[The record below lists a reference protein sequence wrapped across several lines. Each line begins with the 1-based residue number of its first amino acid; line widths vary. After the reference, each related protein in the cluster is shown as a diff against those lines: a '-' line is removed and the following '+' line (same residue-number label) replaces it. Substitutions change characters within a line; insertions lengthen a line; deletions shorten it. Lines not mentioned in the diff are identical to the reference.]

1 MAYIKSAADHII
13 LKFQNIMW
21 CEQLLLWV
29 PALVGFIFTIVQ
41 KSIPRWEFTDWNGLA
56 EEAANPIVETWGSE
70 ERFDLMV
77 LDDRL
82 HLPPSVIW
90 TPENPSQHTGY
101 FSWIFTKVITTFSQ
115 LRFIMNTTFALA
127 TIVVILVACLGA
139 IIYRLHLKK
148 QAEKSYFTSLVQF
161 MKNEAANGACEQKS
175 VSDRLHWIILTQE
188 AQIFEAM
195 IVLMFEQENIR
206 KMKSELTAKEERIQ
220 DLTSAIGDL
229 GIEKAKIEDK
239 SEGQA
244 TTIQQLSADLA
255 ETEAKKKNAE
265 ERSKLLELDMATAAG
280 KADSKIRFLKADAE
294 QLLVLIASQWSQ
306 LDDARTMIDANNEKV
321 ADLTLELSKHTE
333 EISTINVSLDNAS
346 YRIEEVE
353 KSATDLQSKVARR
366 DATILRLK
374 SKVTDG
380 EKEIKLLQAAKEDS
394 EARAL
399 EQKSKLKDEN
409 LRAANAKEK
418 LEYELAK
425 VRKENAAAVSQVSK
439 GQKEIQK
446 MKREVDEQA
455 KWLTE
460 RDELTSNTCKEK
472 ALIEASLAEA
482 LNRVAEEG
490 TNIRK
495 KDEKYRVLES
505 EMMEAKRDF
514 QNSLAKEKN
523 RLQLE
528 QQQLESELLD
538 KHNAK
543 MTALKAKY
551 DGIVEDTGARVKALE
566 EKNIWLG
573 DERDAQ
579 IAALNTKHGDI
590 VQKVTSTFAEELTTV
605 EDQNRRLKKEKEA
618 VAKDLASMT
627 KALDKEKAENKD
639 KSPGADNETAR
650 IIRDLQASLATA
662 GREAQEW
669 RTEAYIAIVRRMPP
683 SQRGLSL
690 FNMDSRNFPGSHH
703 MSVQPP
709 NFLSSLPAGP
719 GGHTNNIPSSRPP
732 NPPASLP
739 SRSPVGPG
747 GHSNIV
753 SSLPTPSHSANPSSG
768 QSNANSSFP
777 SSPQVFA
784 GLNPAASEFRT
795 AHPKTI

>member
-1 MAYIKSAADHII
+1 M
-13 LKFQNIMW
+13 
-21 CEQLLLWV
+21 
-29 PALVGFIFTIVQ
+29 
-41 KSIPRWEFTDWNGLA
+41 
-56 EEAANPIVETWGSE
+56 
-70 ERFDLMV
+70 
-77 LDDRL
+77 
-82 HLPPSVIW
+82 
-90 TPENPSQHTGY
+90 
-101 FSWIFTKVITTFSQ
+101 
-115 LRFIMNTTFALA
+115 
-127 TIVVILVACLGA
+127 
-139 IIYRLHLKK
+139 
-148 QAEKSYFTSLVQF
+148 
-161 MKNEAANGACEQKS
+161 
-175 VSDRLHWIILTQE
+175 
-188 AQIFEAM
+188 
-195 IVLMFEQENIR
+195 
-206 KMKSELTAKEERIQ
+206 
-220 DLTSAIGDL
+220 
-229 GIEKAKIEDK
+229 
-239 SEGQA
+239 
-244 TTIQQLSADLA
+244 
-255 ETEAKKKNAE
+255 
-265 ERSKLLELDMATAAG
+265 
-280 KADSKIRFLKADAE
+280 
-294 QLLVLIASQWSQ
+294 LIAGQWSQ

-321 ADLTLELSKHTE
+321 ADLTLELSKRTE

-366 DATILRLK
+366 DATILGLK

-380 EKEIKLLQAAKEDS
+380 EKGNKFLQAAKEDS
-394 EARAL
+394 EARPL
-399 EQKSKLKDEN
+399 QQKSKLKDEN
-409 LRAANAKEK
+409 LRAANAKEN
-418 LEYELAK
+418 LESELAK

-543 MTALKAKY
+543 MTTLKAKY
-551 DGIVEDTGARVKALE
+551 DGIAEDTGARVKALE
-566 EKNIWLG
+566 EENIWLG

-579 IAALNTKHGDI
+579 IAALNTEHGDI

-618 VAKDLASMT
+618 VAKELASMT
-627 KALDKEKAENKD
+627 KALGEEKAENKD
-639 KSPGADNETAR
+639 RSPGTDKEAAT
-650 IIRDLQASLATA
+650 IIGDLQASLATA

-703 MSVQPP
+703 MSAQPP
-709 NFLSSLPAGP
+709 NSLSSLPP
-719 GGHTNNIPSSRPP
+719 R
-732 NPPASLP
+732 SL
-739 SRSPVGPG
+739 VGPR
-747 GHSNIV
+747 GHSNIL

-768 QSNANSSFP
+768 QSNADFSPP
-777 SSPQVFA
+777 SSPQALA
-784 GLNPAASEFRT
+784 GLNPAASEFRAT
-795 AHPKTI
+795 AHTKTI

>member
-1 MAYIKSAADHII
+1 
-13 LKFQNIMW
+13 
-21 CEQLLLWV
+21 
-29 PALVGFIFTIVQ
+29 
-41 KSIPRWEFTDWNGLA
+41 
-56 EEAANPIVETWGSE
+56 
-70 ERFDLMV
+70 
-77 LDDRL
+77 
-82 HLPPSVIW
+82 
-90 TPENPSQHTGY
+90 
-101 FSWIFTKVITTFSQ
+101 
-115 LRFIMNTTFALA
+115 
-127 TIVVILVACLGA
+127 
-139 IIYRLHLKK
+139 
-148 QAEKSYFTSLVQF
+148 
-161 MKNEAANGACEQKS
+161 
-175 VSDRLHWIILTQE
+175 
-188 AQIFEAM
+188 
-195 IVLMFEQENIR
+195 
-206 KMKSELTAKEERIQ
+206 
-220 DLTSAIGDL
+220 
-229 GIEKAKIEDK
+229 
-239 SEGQA
+239 
-244 TTIQQLSADLA
+244 
-255 ETEAKKKNAE
+255 
-265 ERSKLLELDMATAAG
+265 
-280 KADSKIRFLKADAE
+280 
-294 QLLVLIASQWSQ
+294 
-306 LDDARTMIDANNEKV
+306 MIDANNEKV

-333 EISTINVSLDNAS
+333 EISTINVSLDNSS
-346 YRIEEVE
+346 YQIEEVK
-353 KSATDLQSKVARR
+353 KSAADLQSKVARR
-366 DATILRLK
+366 DATILHLK

-380 EKEIKLLQAAKEDS
+380 EKKNQLLQAAKEDS

-409 LRAANAKEK
+409 LRAANAKEN
-418 LEYELAK
+418 LESELAK

-543 MTALKAKY
+543 MTTLKAKY
-551 DGIVEDTGARVKALE
+551 DGIAEDTGARVKALE
-566 EKNIWLG
+566 EENIWLG

-579 IAALNTKHGDI
+579 IAALNTEHGDI

-618 VAKDLASMT
+618 VVKDLSSMT
-627 KALDKEKAENKD
+627 KALGKEKAENKD
-639 KSPGADNETAR
+639 KSPGIDKETAG
-650 IIRDLQASLATA
+650 IIGDLQASLAIA
-662 GREAQEW
+662 GREAQKW

-683 SQRGLSL
+683 LQRGLSL
-690 FNMDSRNFPGSHH
+690 FNMDSRNFPGSHQ

-709 NFLSSLPAGP
+709 NSLSSLPAIP

-739 SRSPVGPG
+739 P
-747 GHSNIV
+747 
-753 SSLPTPSHSANPSSG
+753 SLPTPSHSANPSSG
-768 QSNANSSFP
+768 QSNADSSLL
-777 SSPQVFA
+777 SSPQPFA
-784 GLNPAASEFRT
+784 GLNPAVSEFRVS